1 MKLAVAWMLTGAAA
15 AVVVA
20 SGSTKRS
27 SRSAPWVA
35 MDAAGVAGTTSAAD
49 VESADAS
56 PAFPSQP
63 REDEAADLR
72 RMVDELQAGNRQLGT
87 LDEEVAALRQDL
99 ADQRAEK
106 QYEADEATAQKATLL
121 EVLDML
127 RRDENVLATG
137 DTEGVDE
144 DLADAESALTG
155 NALYEV
161 QAAREAL
168 AREDIYPARQHIAAA
183 IALGSPAH

>member
-1 MKLAVAWMLTGAAA
+1 MKLAVAWMLTGAA

-35 MDAAGVAGTTSAAD
+35 MDAAGVAGTTSPAD

-56 PAFPSQP
+56 PAFPPQP

-72 RMVDELQAGNRQLGT
+72 RMVDELQAENQQLGT

-106 QYEADEATAQKATLL
+106 QYEADEAAAQKATLV

-127 RRDENVLATG
+127 RRDENLLATG
-137 DTEGVDE
+137 DTEGVDD
-144 DLADAESALTG
+144 DLAGAESALTG